1 MINYFKGNTNIKRT
15 RIDQIIWCTDL
26 KISEWDDESIVGFM
40 SKISKI
46 ANESAVLG
54 KKYTEK
60 SLGKKLMRYIPPR
73 FEP

>member
-1 MINYFKGNTNIKRT
+1 MG
-15 RIDQIIWCTDL
+15 
-26 KISEWDDESIVGFM
+26 DDESIVGFI

-60 SLGKKLMRYIPPR
+60 READEVSTPR